1 MRRNISQGTKLLLL
15 LSLLE
20 VARSHNTI
28 FSCLLLT
35 HHYCY
40 PILPRTYLGFFDK
53 GAELKGLEN
62 LKVLHNTVIN
72 VNLRGFHNTR
82 DSN

>member
-1 MRRNISQGTKLLLL
+1 M
-15 LSLLE
+15 
-20 VARSHNTI
+20 
-28 FSCLLLT
+28 
-35 HHYCY
+35 
-40 PILPRTYLGFFDK
+40 GFFDK

-82 DSN
+82 DSNWVKPKVPLCLGVQGKGIYAPDTQNTFAL